1 MPDEL
6 HASDDH
12 DWPVGKI
19 GVVGPG
25 IVGMPMAAMLAHASM
40 RGTLPTRPQVVIVQR
55 ASPTSGWK
63 VEAINAGRSPIGGVE
78 PDLDVVVR
86 ETVAAGALRATHDI
100 GELADADAVLI
111 CTQTDRDGL
120 GPDYGPLFSAVRDL
134 VGALRARPRSRMP
147 VIVFESTLAPSS
159 MQTVVREEF
168 ARGGLL
174 EGRDVLLGN
183 SPNRVMPGRLV
194 HRVTTSDKLV
204 AGLNPATPGRIARMY
219 GTIVTQGTLYQT
231 NSLTAEIVK
240 TLENAYRDVRI
251 AYSAEVARYCDARD
265 IDFYD
270 VRRQCNEQLGQT
282 DRASGD
288 PGAVPSGALLIPTVG
303 VGGHCLPKDGILL
316 CWRRIERNPNETN
329 SLFLESRRINDAS
342 PSETIVLAER
352 TFGSLDGRRV
362 TLMGTAYRFDS
373 EDTRNSPTLA
383 LAALLLEKGC
393 QVTLHDP
400 YVRPDDQNLLRTG
413 LDRLFTR
420 DIHHAVADA
429 EYLFFCTAHR
439 AYLDEWDTIRRDAR
453 RALGVFDGCNLFTR
467 DAIGSGM
474 RYAGI
479 GRGTHAPDSDL
490 IDTVL
495 RGFRTVELGVANEL
509 ADLIDLLN
517 AEYAADEFN
526 RADFRDVQRFA
537 ATCGTGCDIVDP
549 GPLEESDA
557 TGVAASP
564 FASRLVSQAWDI
576 WKEANT

>member
-1 MPDEL
+1 MRSEL
-6 HASDDH
+6 RDTDGH
-12 DWPVGKI
+12 DWPIGKI

-25 IVGMPMAAMLAHASM
+25 IVGMPMAALLARASM
-40 RGTLPTRPQVVIVQR
+40 LGVLPTKPRVVVVQR
-55 ASPTSGWK
+55 ASATSGWK
-63 VEAINAGRSPIGGVE
+63 VDAINAGRSPIGGVE
-78 PDLDVVVR
+78 PDLDAVVR
-86 ETVAAGALRATHDI
+86 ETVAAGVLSATHDI

-134 VGALRARPRSRMP
+134 ADALRARPRSRMP

-168 ARGGLL
+168 ARRGLV

-194 HRVTTSDKLV
+194 YRVTTSDKLV
-204 AGLNPATPGRIARMY
+204 AGLNPATPRRIARMY

-231 NSLTAEIVK
+231 NSLAAEIVK

-251 AYSAEVARYCDARD
+251 AYSAEVARYCDAHD

-288 PGAVPSGALLIPTVG
+288 PGAVPSGALLIPTIG

-342 PSETIVLAER
+342 PSETILLAER
-352 TFGSLDGRRV
+352 TFGRLDGRRV

-373 EDTRNSPTLA
+373 EDTRNSPTLV

-413 LDRLFTR
+413 LDRFFTR
-420 DIHHAVADA
+420 DVHDAVAEA

-439 AYLDEWDTIRRDAR
+439 AYLDEWDAIRRDAR
-453 RALGVFDGCNLFTR
+453 RAEGVFDGCNLFTH
-467 DAIGSGM
+467 DAVGSGM

-479 GRGTHAPDSDL
+479 GRGTHAPDSQL
-490 IDTVL
+490 IDVVL
-495 RGFRTVELGVANEL
+495 RGFRTVERGVANEL
-509 ADLIDLLN
+509 ADLIELLN
-517 AEYAADEFN
+517 AEYAADDFN
-526 RADFRDVQRFA
+526 RADFHDVQRFA
-537 ATCGTGCDIVDP
+537 ATCGTGCAIVDP
-549 GPLEESDA
+549 GPFEESDTA
-557 TGVAASP
+557 VLAASP
-564 FASRLVSQAWDI
+564 FLSRLVSQAWGV
-576 WKEANT
+576 WREANT